1 MKSIA
6 FLSSSF
12 AGWGWRR
19 QTAVWLL
26 GVFILA
32 MGLSACKGQADP
44 IPTSAPLAATPV
56 PAANPDA
63 VAVGA
68 DPAPAAAQVTTGF
81 NISGWV

>member
-12 AGWGWRR
+12 TGWGWRR

-26 GVFILA
+26 GVFILV
-32 MGLSACKGQADP
+32 MGLSACAGQADP

-63 VAVGA
+63 ARA